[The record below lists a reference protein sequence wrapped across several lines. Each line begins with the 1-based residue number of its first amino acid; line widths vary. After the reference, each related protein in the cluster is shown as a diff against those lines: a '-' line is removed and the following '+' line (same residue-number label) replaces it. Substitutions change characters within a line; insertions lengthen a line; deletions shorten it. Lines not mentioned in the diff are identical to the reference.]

1 MKIRT
6 VNGDIAPKQLG
17 ITSCHEHLI
26 WKVPEPYQDEDP
38 DLGFNA
44 IQAAITETEYFKA
57 AGGNTLV
64 EMTTEEIGRSPA
76 ELQQISVTTGVHI
89 IAATGHHKHKFSHTT
104 LQNQTKE
111 QIISTILKDINT
123 GIDTTNIRAGVIK
136 AATSL
141 NKAYESE
148 LKTIRAVGI
157 AHHMCNAP
165 VSTHTEAGSFAIEQA
180 EHLIAAGVNPE
191 KLLIGHLDRNLPM
204 DTYLSLAKMGVYL
217 GFDQIG
223 KEKYWPDSER
233 IKVIQYLIKKGY
245 TQKILLSCDTARK
258 SKWHT
263 YNPSANGPAYLLLDF
278 VTSMRAQEINETD
291 IETMLIHNPS
301 QFFAF

>member
-6 VNGDIAPKQLG
+6 VNGDIAPDQLG

-38 DLGFNA
+38 DLGFNS
-44 IQAAITETEYFKA
+44 IQAAIAETEYFKS
-57 AGGNTLV
+57 AGGKSLV
-64 EMTTEEIGRSPA
+64 EMTTKEIGRSA
-76 ELQQISVTTGVHI
+76 SELQRISVTTGVHI

-104 LQNQTKE
+104 LQDLTKE
-111 QIISTILKDINT
+111 QIISTILIEINT
-123 GIDTTNIRAGVIK
+123 GIDNTNVRAGVIK

-148 LKTIRAVGI
+148 LKTIQAVGI
-157 AHHMCNAP
+157 AQQMCGAP

-180 EHLIAAGVNPE
+180 KHLITSGVNPE
-191 KLLIGHLDRNLPM
+191 KLLIGHLDRNLSM
-204 DTYLSLAKMGVYL
+204 DTYLSLAKLGVYL

-223 KEKYWPDSER
+223 KEKYWPDVER
-233 IKVIQYLIKKGY
+233 IKLIQYLIKAGY

-263 YNPSANGPAYLLLDF
+263 YNPSANGPAYLLMDF
-278 VTSMRAQEINETD
+278 VTAMRAQKINEAD

-301 QFFAF
+301 EFFAF